1 MSSAEREHGLEQRA
15 TGRGRVARGLL
26 GAVAIAALSLVAAPS
41 SGVAAQP
48 PGTIMSAEGATLI
61 SAVIPASAN
70 STYRSFLPSGMAPPP
85 NPRNPSNPNRPSVK
99 LNWTRPQA
107 GRHSLLDSS
116 RTTRWCVPSYCG
128 RNGWYNQGDGANSPL
143 VKPLGDSLGV
153 SKFDID
159 PDSSLGRDANDP
171 HVWKSRA
178 RLDGKPLVTMTWRN
192 DPARVEKLLEKHPW
206 QQRWLRGSGAP
217 FDGPIWDAYPVPGQ
231 EGLLSWID
239 ANSPDS
245 VDPPQW
251 KNRVGVVKVKVRQD
265 ADPSQT
271 NGDWMSLVPKTVEV
285 PGVLQTFDQ
294 GTSYVTLRRE
304 ELGAC

>member
-1 MSSAEREHGLEQRA
+1 M
-15 TGRGRVARGLL
+15 
-26 GAVAIAALSLVAAPS
+26 
-41 SGVAAQP
+41 
-48 PGTIMSAEGATLI
+48 
-61 SAVIPASAN
+61 
-70 STYRSFLPSGMAPPP
+70 
-85 NPRNPSNPNRPSVK
+85 K
-99 LNWTRPQA
+99 LNGLDLKPV
-107 GRHSLLDSS
+107 GIPFSLFENYAMVRSQ
-116 RTTRWCVPSYCG
+116 YCG

-159 PDSSLGRDANDP
+159 PDSSLNRVATEP

-178 RLDGKPLVTMTWRN
+178 RLDGKPLVTMTWRR
-192 DPARVEKLLEKHPW
+192 DPARVEKLLEKQPW

-217 FDGPIWDAYPVPGQ
+217 FDGPIWDAHPVPGQ
-231 EGLLSWID
+231 EGQLSWID

-251 KNRVGVVKVKVRQD
+251 TNRVGVVKVTVRQD
-265 ADPSQT
+265 ADPSHT
-271 NGDWMSLVPKTVEV
+271 NGDWMSLVPKTVVV

-304 ELGAC
+304 ALGAC